1 MPEKE
6 KTTEIVEETKT
17 EYSGGVKLAQE
28 ELDAVKQLQ
37 QKYTDVILRIGQNS
51 LQMNSVE
58 STLDELKEKREALTQ
73 EHQLLQKNEQEVV
86 KSLTD
91 KYGNGNLDVDSGIF
105 TPNEWFWG
113 FYFIF
118 IFNKI
123 SYIIHL
129 TII

>member
-17 EYSGGVKLAQE
+17 EYSGGVKLEQE

-105 TPNEWFWG
+105 TPNKWFWG

>member
-17 EYSGGVKLAQE
+17 EYSGGVKLEQE

-105 TPNEWFWG
+105 TPN
-113 FYFIF
+113 
-118 IFNKI
+118 K
-123 SYIIHL
+123 
-129 TII
+129 